1 MIYISFA
8 EVNRKVLR
16 QTFIGRKRK
25 LSNYRSRKD
34 IKRKKHRVINQRN
47 TAYRQN
53 YTKIRAAS
61 SGSEDVNITDS
72 DVSSSKFE
80 DLNINDEI
88 GAEGIHII
96 TDDMSS
102 VTVDTNPTV
111 EGGNFRDNSLDGLK
125 NSDLLSKVVD
135 VLYESG
141 QLNDLMHLLEYL
153 SDGSFPCT
161 NIVFVLLMERIRF
174 QSCPNTIGMR
184 YCGLTKKFWTIFYR
198 LCKGVGLKFFSG
210 EKNWGQVV
218 NKSTSKSKYASINSK
233 INFAVPDEKV
243 IRNFNRVLPKV
254 IPPGKIESGLNLLNN
269 KKDIIIM
276 GDGKMV
282 MKGLKT
288 NFEGDMNLFGHEKE
302 PNLNDL
308 KNEIDNKLEYVSRC
322 VKRFQN
328 ITVHDK
334 YETLLDMIM
343 MLTDVIRRV
352 KNFHKTE
359 EKKLNTYI
367 KQKENGPK
375 NVPDKAISNC
385 KTNMYTAVLWIRKAL
400 LLNLN
405 LSKLCSSMQENL
417 HIFSSDNSIDMI
429 KISNLRLLYES
440 SYICENI
447 NALDYPH
454 LIKRNSEHWQD
465 LLKQSYVTDC
475 TICHALGLKG
485 LKLMRKHFK
494 QFVKEENNLTITDDT
509 QHIKGILDGITT
521 VASVFMPA
529 FLPTCA
535 VMYEEGCSFI
545 HGSQRRNMLST
556 TSNAVI
562 R

>member
-1 MIYISFA
+1 MNYISFA
-8 EVNRKVLR
+8 EDNRKVLR
-16 QTFIGRKRK
+16 QTSIGRKRK
-25 LSNYRSRKD
+25 LSNYGSRKD
-34 IKRKKHRVINQRN
+34 RSIKKKHRVINQHN

-53 YTKIRAAS
+53 YKKIRAAS

-72 DVSSSKFE
+72 DVSSSEFE
-80 DLNINDEI
+80 DLNISDEI
-88 GAEGIHII
+88 GADGIQIG

-102 VTVDTNPTV
+102 VNVETNPTV
-111 EGGNFRDNSLDGLK
+111 EGGNFRDNSLDRLR

-135 VLYESG
+135 ILYESG
-141 QLNDLMHLLEYL
+141 QLNDFMHLLDYL

-174 QSCPNTIGMR
+174 QSCSNTIGIR
-184 YCGLTKKFWTIFYR
+184 YCGLTKKFWTIVYR

-243 IRNFNRVLPKV
+243 IWNFNRVLPKV
-254 IPPGKIESGLNLLNN
+254 IPPGKIENGLNLLNN

-288 NFEGDMNLFGHEKE
+288 NFEGDISLFGHEKE

-308 KNEIDNKLEYVSRC
+308 KNEIDNKLDYVSRC
-322 VKRFQN
+322 VKCFPN

-334 YETLLDMIM
+334 YETLLDMIT

-367 KQKENGPK
+367 KQKEMDLK
-375 NVPDKAISNC
+375 MS
-385 KTNMYTAVLWIRKAL
+385 WI
-400 LLNLN
+400 
-405 LSKLCSSMQENL
+405 
-417 HIFSSDNSIDMI
+417 
-429 KISNLRLLYES
+429 
-440 SYICENI
+440 
-447 NALDYPH
+447 
-454 LIKRNSEHWQD
+454 
-465 LLKQSYVTDC
+465 KQ
-475 TICHALGLKG
+475 
-485 LKLMRKHFK
+485 
-494 QFVKEENNLTITDDT
+494 
-509 QHIKGILDGITT
+509 
-521 VASVFMPA
+521 
-529 FLPTCA
+529 
-535 VMYEEGCSFI
+535 
-545 HGSQRRNMLST
+545 
-556 TSNAVI
+556 
-562 R
+562 

>member
-1 MIYISFA
+1 MKFINFFIKYFSFA
-8 EVNRKVLR
+8 EDNRKVLR

-34 IKRKKHRVINQRN
+34 IKRKKHRVINQCN

-61 SGSEDVNITDS
+61 SGSEDVNIIDS
-72 DVSSSKFE
+72 DVSSSEFE
-80 DLNINDEI
+80 NLNITDEI
-88 GAEGIHII
+88 AAEEMHLI

-102 VTVDTNPTV
+102 VNVDTDPTV
-111 EGGNFRDNSLDGLK
+111 EGGNFRDNSLDRLK
-125 NSDLLSKVVD
+125 DSDLLCKVVD

-141 QLNDLMHLLEYL
+141 QLNDFMHLLEFL
-153 SDGSFPCT
+153 SDGLFPCT

-174 QSCPNTIGMR
+174 QSCSNTIGMQ
-184 YCGLTKKFWTIFYR
+184 YCGLTKKFWTIVYW

-218 NKSTSKSKYASINSK
+218 NKSTSKSKYVSINSK

-243 IRNFNRVLPKV
+243 LRNFNRVLPKI

-288 NFEGDMNLFGHEKE
+288 NLEGDVNLFGHEKE

-308 KNEIDNKLEYVSRC
+308 KNEIDNKLDYISRC
-322 VKRFQN
+322 VKRFPN

-334 YETLLDMIM
+334 YETLLDMIT

-417 HIFSSDNSIDMI
+417 HIFSSANSIDML
-429 KISNLRLLYES
+429 KISNLRLLYDS

-447 NALDYPH
+447 NALDSPH
-454 LIKRNSEHWQD
+454 LMKRNSEHWQD
-465 LLKQSYVTDC
+465 LLNQSYVTDF

-485 LKLMRKHFK
+485 FKLMRKHFK
-494 QFVKEENNLTITDDT
+494 QFVKEENNFTITDDT
-509 QHIKGILDGITT
+509 T
-521 VASVFMPA
+521 
-529 FLPTCA
+529 
-535 VMYEEGCSFI
+535 Y
-545 HGSQRRNMLST
+545 
-556 TSNAVI
+556 
-562 R
+562 

>member
-1 MIYISFA
+1 M
-8 EVNRKVLR
+8 LR

-25 LSNYRSRKD
+25 LSTYRSRKD
-34 IKRKKHRVINQRN
+34 IKRKKHKVINQRN
-47 TAYRQN
+47 TAYCQN
-53 YTKIRAAS
+53 YTKIAAVS
-61 SGSEDVNITDS
+61 SDSEDVNIIDS
-72 DVSSSKFE
+72 DISSSNLD
-80 DLNINDEI
+80 DLDFTDEI
-88 GAEGIHII
+88 GEDGMDII
-96 TDDMSS
+96 TDDLSS
-102 VTVDTNPTV
+102 VNVDKVPTV
-111 EGGNFRDNSLDGLK
+111 EAGNFRDNSLDKLK
-125 NSDLLSKVVD
+125 NLDLLSNVVE

-141 QLNDLMHLLEYL
+141 QLNDFMHLLEYL
-153 SDGSFPCT
+153 SNRSFPCT

-174 QSCPNTIGMR
+174 QSCSNTIGMR
-184 YCGLTKKFWTIFYR
+184 YCGLTKKFWTIVYR

-218 NKSTSKSKYASINSK
+218 NKSTSKSKYTSRNSK

-243 IRNFNRVLPKV
+243 LWNYNRVLPKV

-288 NFEGDMNLFGHEKE
+288 NFEGDVNLFGHEKE

-308 KNEIDNKLEYVSRC
+308 KNEIDNKLDYVSRC
-322 VKRFQN
+322 VKHFPK

-334 YETLLDMIM
+334 YQTLVNMITI
-343 MLTDVIRRV
+343 LTDVIRRV

-405 LSKLCSSMQENL
+405 LSKLCSSMQKNL
-417 HIFSSDNSIDMI
+417 HIFSSANSIDMV

-440 SYICENI
+440 SYICEHI
-447 NALDYPH
+447 NSLDYPH

-465 LLKQSYVTDC
+465 LLKQSYVTDS

-485 LKLMRKHFK
+485 LKSMRKHFK

-509 QHIKGILDGITT
+509 QHMKGILDGITT

-535 VMYEEGCSFI
+535 VMYEGGCSFI
-545 HGSQRRNMLST
+545 HGSKRRNMLST
-556 TSNAVI
+556 TSNAFI

>member
-1 MIYISFA
+1 
-8 EVNRKVLR
+8 
-16 QTFIGRKRK
+16 
-25 LSNYRSRKD
+25 
-34 IKRKKHRVINQRN
+34 
-47 TAYRQN
+47 
-53 YTKIRAAS
+53 
-61 SGSEDVNITDS
+61 
-72 DVSSSKFE
+72 
-80 DLNINDEI
+80 
-88 GAEGIHII
+88 
-96 TDDMSS
+96 MSS
-102 VTVDTNPTV
+102 VTVDNEPTV
-111 EGGNFRDNSLDGLK
+111 EGGNFRDNSLDRLK
-125 NSDLLSKVVD
+125 NSDLLSNVVE

-141 QLNDLMHLLEYL
+141 QLNDFMHLLEYL
-153 SDGSFPCT
+153 SDRSFPCT

-174 QSCPNTIGMR
+174 QSCYNTIGMR
-184 YCGLTKKFWTIFYR
+184 YCGLTKKFWTIVYR

-218 NKSTSKSKYASINSK
+218 NKSTSKSKYASGNSK

-243 IRNFNRVLPKV
+243 IRNYNRVLPKV

-269 KKDIIIM
+269 KNDIIIM

-288 NFEGDMNLFGHEKE
+288 NFEGDVNLFGHEKE

-308 KNEIDNKLEYVSRC
+308 KNEIDNKLDYVSRC
-322 VKRFQN
+322 VKRFPK

-334 YETLLDMIM
+334 YETLLDMIT

-359 EKKLNTYI
+359 EKKLNTYM

-405 LSKLCSSMQENL
+405 LAKLCSSMQENL
-417 HIFSSDNSIDMI
+417 HIFKSADRINMI
-429 KISNLRLLYES
+429 QISNLRLLYES
-440 SYICENI
+440 SYISENI
-447 NALDYPH
+447 NPLDYPH
-454 LIKRNSEHWQD
+454 LMKRNSEHWQD

-485 LKLMRKHFK
+485 LKSMRKHFK
-494 QFVKEENNLTITDDT
+494 QFVKEENNVTLTDDM
-509 QHIKGILDGITT
+509 QHMKGILDGMTT

-545 HGSQRRNMLST
+545 HGSQRKHLLST